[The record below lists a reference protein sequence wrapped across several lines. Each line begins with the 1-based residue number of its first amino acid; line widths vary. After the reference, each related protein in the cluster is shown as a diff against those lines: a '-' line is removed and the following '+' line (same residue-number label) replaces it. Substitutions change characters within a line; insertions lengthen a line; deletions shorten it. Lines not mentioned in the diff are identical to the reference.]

1 MKNKNLDLR
10 NKITDIYVED
20 DSTITSILI
29 PESDELIENDFN
41 IRFPHGDIKSEI
53 LIKIAVLG
61 KCNISINPT
70 VIIEKR
76 MTNVDC
82 RLKLQVLCD
91 SNAPLIRVTPA
102 LECMEPDVKLSHSLT
117 ISTFDKEQIEYLFS
131 RGLKEKQA
139 KELLIEAF
147 TSDIIKK

>member
-1 MKNKNLDLR
+1 
-10 NKITDIYVED
+10 
-20 DSTITSILI
+20 
-29 PESDELIENDFN
+29 
-41 IRFPHGDIKSEI
+41 
-53 LIKIAVLG
+53 
-61 KCNISINPT
+61 
-70 VIIEKR
+70 